1 MRFALLQHTIQR
13 LKYRKSILNSA
24 YKLGDSR
31 SRYPDGPLN
40 FLPVWKLPQSVLIV
54 QDPEEMMGEEGDEAE
69 GDEGEED
76 EEMGGEFSMDDE
88 EMMEQAFFEF
98 PPFGGQM

>member
-1 MRFALLQHTIQR
+1 
-13 LKYRKSILNSA
+13 
-24 YKLGDSR
+24 
-31 SRYPDGPLN
+31 
-40 FLPVWKLPQSVLIV
+40 
-54 QDPEEMMGEEGDEAE
+54 MMGEEGDEAE